1 MARRAL
7 IVSGGWD
14 GHQPAAV
21 AGVFKHLLEQDGF
34 EVILSN
40 SLDSFADGAL
50 LKSLSLIVPNWT
62 MGKISPEQQNT
73 VLAAVEDGLGVAG
86 AHGGMCDAFRESP
99 EWQFM
104 TGGQWVAHPGNDRV
118 SYRVQIT
125 DREHAITAGLNDFSI
140 TSEQYYMHVDPG
152 IRVLATTHFP
162 TAPGPHVPNGP
173 VEMPVVWTK
182 MHGKG
187 RIFYCSLGHTPQI
200 LSSEPVATIIRRG
213 FHWSGRG

>member
-1 MARRAL
+1 MNRRAL
-7 IVSGGWD
+7 IVSGGWE

-21 AGVFKHLLEQDGF
+21 AELFKKMLVGDGF
-34 EVILSN
+34 EVELSD
-40 SLDSFADGAL
+40 SLDSFADASL

-62 MGKISPEQQNT
+62 MGKISSEQLNT

-86 AHGGMCDAFRESP
+86 AHGGMCDTFRDSP

-118 SYRVQIT
+118 SYSVKIK
-125 DREHAITAGLNDFSI
+125 DREHPIMGGLNDFSL

-152 IRVLATTHFP
+152 VRVLATTRFP
-162 TAPGPHVPNGP
+162 TAAGPHVPNGP
-173 VEMPVVWTK
+173 VDMPVVWTK
-182 MHGKG
+182 LYGKG
-187 RIFYCSLGHTPQI
+187 KVFYCSLGHTPQTVAA
-200 LSSEPVATIIRRG
+200 EPVATIMRRG

>member
-1 MARRAL
+1 VKRRAL

-40 SLDSFADGAL
+40 SLDSFADAGL
-50 LKSLSLIVPNWT
+50 LKSVSLIVPNWT

-125 DREHAITAGLNDFSI
+125 DREHAITAGLNDFSV
-140 TSEQYYMHVDPG
+140 TSEQYYLHIDPG
-152 IRVLATTHFP
+152 NQVLATTHFP

-173 VEMPVVWTK
+173 VEIPVVWTK
-182 MHGKG
+182 MYGKG

-200 LSSEPVATIIRRG
+200 LGAEPVATIMSRG
-213 FHWSGRG
+213 FHWSGRA